1 MLRAG
6 GTYMTIKEIETLSG
20 LPRANIRY
28 YEAEGLITPRRA
40 ENGYRDYSQADADT
54 LLRIKLLRALGLT
67 IEQLKTLACGEAAL
81 DAVLAERLQAMQQEQ
96 HALGRAEQVAE
107 QLRQAKVDYQTLDA
121 ERYLAELENGMPAA
135 LQQDVQP
142 KQHMLWQRFFARYLD
157 VTLYH
162 AFWVTLLPLLG
173 YNLFRNRNGGA
184 MLVQVLSLLTMFF
197 LEPLLLHIFAATPGK
212 WLFGL
217 RVTDGD
223 DGKLTYEAALNR
235 TAFVFWYGIRLDLP
249 VLRLVR
255 LYKCAEDEQAGKALP
270 WEADSEQTVCDR
282 HGWRFAAAALLAIAV
297 MAGAV
302 LGVLLPIGTVHRGDL
317 TVAQF
322 AENYNA
328 IQRQLGS
335 EGIELD
341 ASGCW
346 KAESVFETS
355 GGTTT
360 YMFRDRYPQF
370 EYETENGILT
380 AVIYRLESGTGNE
393 VQASPDGNVLS
404 LALYAFAGAETKYLA
419 FDRALQTAAADLSE
433 HRFSEFQTV
442 VDGVDVSY
450 RCTGIRAELGLLQNS
465 YTLTLRKIGA

>member
-1 MLRAG
+1 
-6 GTYMTIKEIETLSG
+6 MTIKEIETLSG

-223 DGKLTYEAALNR
+223 GGKLTYEAALNR

-255 LYKCAEDEQAGKALP
+255 LYKCAEDEQVGKALP

-297 MAGAV
+297 MTGAV

-341 ASGCW
+341 VSGCW

-393 VQASPDGNVLS
+393 VQAIPDGNVLS

>member
-1 MLRAG
+1 
-6 GTYMTIKEIETLSG
+6 MTIKEIETLSG

-223 DGKLTYEAALNR
+223 GGKLTYEAALNR
-235 TAFVFWYGIRLDLP
+235 MAFVFWYGIWLDLP

-393 VQASPDGNVLS
+393 VQAIPDGNVLS

>member
-1 MLRAG
+1 
-6 GTYMTIKEIETLSG
+6 MTIKEIETLSG

-223 DGKLTYEAALNR
+223 GGKLTYEAALNR

-380 AVIYRLESGTGNE
+380 AIIYRLESGTGNE
-393 VQASPDGNVLS
+393 VQAIPDGNVLS

>member
-1 MLRAG
+1 
-6 GTYMTIKEIETLSG
+6 MTIREIEAMFG
-20 LPRANIRY
+20 LTRANIRF
-28 YEAEGLITPRRA
+28 YESEGLLTPNRM
-40 ENGYRDYSQADADT
+40 ENGYRDYTRSDLDT
-54 LLRIKLLRALGLT
+54 LHKIRLLRALGLGIDEIRKLSAGET
-67 IEQLKTLACGEAAL
+67 ALGEAL
-81 DAVLAERLQAMQQEQ
+81 ESRLSAMQTEQ
-96 HALGRAEQVAE
+96 RTLVRAEEVARAM
-107 QLRQAKVDYQTLDA
+107 LRAHADYATLDTG
-121 ERYLAELENGMPAA
+121 RYLAALEAGAQTA
-135 LQQDVQP
+135 VQQDVQP

>member
-1 MLRAG
+1 
-6 GTYMTIKEIETLSG
+6 MTIREIEALSG

-162 AFWVTLLPLLG
+162 AFWVTLLPLFG

-223 DGKLTYEAALNR
+223 GGKLTYEAALNR

-328 IQRQLGS
+328 IQRQLGF

-393 VQASPDGNVLS
+393 VQAIPDGNVLS

-465 YTLTLRKIGA
+465 YTLTLRKTGVDKYRLS

>member
-1 MLRAG
+1 
-6 GTYMTIKEIETLSG
+6 MTIREIEALSG

-223 DGKLTYEAALNR
+223 GGKLTYEAALNR

-322 AENYNA
+322 AKNYNA

-380 AVIYRLESGTGNE
+380 AVIYRLESGAGNE
-393 VQASPDGNVLS
+393 VQAIPDGNVLS

>member
-1 MLRAG
+1 
-6 GTYMTIKEIETLSG
+6 MTIKEIETLSG

-223 DGKLTYEAALNR
+223 GGKLTYEAALNR

-255 LYKCAEDEQAGKALP
+255 LYKCAEEEQAGKALP

-393 VQASPDGNVLS
+393 VQAIPDGNVLS

-465 YTLTLRKIGA
+465 YTLTLRKTGVDKYRLS

>member
-1 MLRAG
+1 
-6 GTYMTIKEIETLSG
+6 MTIREIEVLSG
-20 LPRANIRY
+20 MTRANIRY

-380 AVIYRLESGTGNE
+380 AIIYRLESGTGNE
-393 VQASPDGNVLS
+393 LQAIPDGNVLS

>member
-1 MLRAG
+1 
-6 GTYMTIKEIETLSG
+6 MTIREIEALSG
-20 LPRANIRY
+20 MTRANIRF
-28 YEAEGLITPRRA
+28 YESEGLLTPNRM
-40 ENGYRDYSQADADT
+40 ENGYRDYTRSDLDT
-54 LLRIKLLRALGLT
+54 LHKIRLLRALGLGIDEIRKLSAGET
-67 IEQLKTLACGEAAL
+67 ALGEAL
-81 DAVLAERLQAMQQEQ
+81 ESRLSAMQTEQ
-96 HALGRAEQVAE
+96 RTLVRAEEVARAM
-107 QLRQAKVDYQTLDA
+107 LRAHADYATLDTG
-121 ERYLAELENGMPAA
+121 RYLAALEAGAQTA
-135 LQQDVQP
+135 VQQDVQP

-162 AFWVTLLPLLG
+162 AFWVTLLG

>member
-1 MLRAG
+1 
-6 GTYMTIKEIETLSG
+6 MTIKEIETLSG

-28 YEAEGLITPRRA
+28 YESEGLITPRRA

-223 DGKLTYEAALNR
+223 GGKLTYEAALNR

-393 VQASPDGNVLS
+393 VQAIPDGNVLS

-450 RCTGIRAELGLLQNS
+450 RCTGICAELGLLQNS

>member
-1 MLRAG
+1 
-6 GTYMTIKEIETLSG
+6 MTIKEIETLSG

-212 WLFGL
+212 WLFVL

-223 DGKLTYEAALNR
+223 GGKLTYEAALNR

-322 AENYNA
+322 AENYNT

-393 VQASPDGNVLS
+393 VQAIPDGNVLS

>member
-1 MLRAG
+1 
-6 GTYMTIKEIETLSG
+6 MTIREIEVLSG
-20 LPRANIRY
+20 MTRANIRY

-96 HALGRAEQVAE
+96 HARGRAEQVAE

>member
-1 MLRAG
+1 
-6 GTYMTIKEIETLSG
+6 MTIKEIETLSG

-223 DGKLTYEAALNR
+223 GGKLTYEAALNR

-297 MAGAV
+297 MASAV
-302 LGVLLPIGTVHRGDL
+302 LGMLLPIGTVHRGDL

-393 VQASPDGNVLS
+393 AQAIPDGNVLS

>member
-1 MLRAG
+1 
-6 GTYMTIKEIETLSG
+6 MTICEIEALSG
-20 LPRANIRY
+20 MTRANIRY

-217 RVTDGD
+217 RVTDSD

>member
-1 MLRAG
+1 
-6 GTYMTIKEIETLSG
+6 MTIREIEALSG
-20 LPRANIRY
+20 MTRANIRF
-28 YEAEGLITPRRA
+28 YESEGLLTPNRM
-40 ENGYRDYSQADADT
+40 ENGYRDYTRSDLDT
-54 LLRIKLLRALGLT
+54 LHKIRLLRALGLGIDEIRKLSAGET
-67 IEQLKTLACGEAAL
+67 ALGEAL
-81 DAVLAERLQAMQQEQ
+81 ESRLSAMQTEQ
-96 HALGRAEQVAE
+96 RTLVRAEEVARAM
-107 QLRQAKVDYQTLDA
+107 LRAHADYATLDTG
-121 ERYLAELENGMPAA
+121 RYLAALEAGAQTA
-135 LQQDVQP
+135 VQQDVQP

-465 YTLTLRKIGA
+465 YTLTLRKTGVDK

>member
-1 MLRAG
+1 
-6 GTYMTIKEIETLSG
+6 MTIREIEVLSG
-20 LPRANIRY
+20 MTRANIRY

-223 DGKLTYEAALNR
+223 GGKLTYEAALNR

-282 HGWRFAAAALLAIAV
+282 HVWRFAAAALLAIAV

>member
-1 MLRAG
+1 
-6 GTYMTIKEIETLSG
+6 MTIREIEALSG

-121 ERYLAELENGMPAA
+121 ERYLAELENSMPAA

-393 VQASPDGNVLS
+393 GQAIPDGNVLS
-404 LALYAFAGAETKYLA
+404 PELYAFAGAETKYLA

>member
-1 MLRAG
+1 
-6 GTYMTIKEIETLSG
+6 MTIKEIETLSG

-223 DGKLTYEAALNR
+223 GGKLTYEAALNR

-393 VQASPDGNVLS
+393 VQAIPDGNVLS

-450 RCTGIRAELGLLQNS
+450 SCTGIRAELGMLQNS

>member
-1 MLRAG
+1 
-6 GTYMTIKEIETLSG
+6 MTIKEIETLSG

-212 WLFGL
+212 WLFVL

-223 DGKLTYEAALNR
+223 GGKLTYEAALNR

-393 VQASPDGNVLS
+393 VQAIPDGNVLS

>member
-1 MLRAG
+1 
-6 GTYMTIKEIETLSG
+6 MTIKEIETLSG

-212 WLFGL
+212 WLFVL

-223 DGKLTYEAALNR
+223 GGKLTYEAALNR

-282 HGWRFAAAALLAIAV
+282 HGWRFAAAALLVIAV

-322 AENYNA
+322 AENYNT

-393 VQASPDGNVLS
+393 VQAIPDGNVLS

>member
-1 MLRAG
+1 
-6 GTYMTIKEIETLSG
+6 MTIKEIETLSG

-28 YEAEGLITPRRA
+28 YEAEGLITPRRE
-40 ENGYRDYSQADADT
+40 ENGYRDYSQADADA

-67 IEQLKTLACGEAAL
+67 IEQIKTLARGEAAL
-81 DAVLAERLQAMQQEQ
+81 DAVLSDRLQAMRQEQ
-96 HALGRAEQVAE
+96 NALEQAEQIAK
-107 QLRQAKVDYQTLDA
+107 QLRQAKEDYQTLDA
-121 ERYLAELENGMPAA
+121 GRYLAELENGMPAA

-162 AFWVTLLPLLG
+162 AFWVALLPLLG
-173 YNLFRNRNGGA
+173 YDLFRNRNGGA

-197 LEPLLLHIFAATPGK
+197 LEPLLLHAFAATPGK
-212 WLFGL
+212 WLFGM
-217 RVTDGD
+217 RVTDC
-223 DGKLTYEAALNR
+223 DGRKLTYEAAINR

-249 VLRLVR
+249 IVRLVR
-255 LYKCAEDEQAGKALP
+255 LYKCAVDEQEGKALP
-270 WEADSEQTVCDR
+270 WEADSEQSMRDR
-282 HGWRFAAAALLAIAV
+282 RGWRFAAAALLAIAV

-302 LGVLLPIGTVHRGDL
+302 LSVLLPIGTVHHGDL

-341 ASGCW
+341 ASGRW
-346 KAESVFETS
+346 KEESVFTTS

-370 EYETENGILT
+370 EYETEHGVLT

-393 VQASPDGNVLS
+393 LQAIPDGNVLS
-404 LALYAFAGAETKYLA
+404 LALYAFAGAETKHLA
-419 FDRALQTAAADLSE
+419 LDRPLQQAAEALSE
-433 HRFSEFQTV
+433 HRFSEFRTV

-450 RCTGIRAELGLLQNS
+450 SYTGIRAELGLLQNG
-465 YTLTLRKIGA
+465 YTLTLRKIRA

>member
-1 MLRAG
+1 
-6 GTYMTIKEIETLSG
+6 MTIKEIETLSG

-162 AFWVTLLPLLG
+162 AFWVVLLPLLG
-173 YNLFRNRNGGA
+173 YNLFRNRNGGT

-223 DGKLTYEAALNR
+223 GGKLTYEAAISR

-270 WEADSEQTVCDR
+270 WEAYSEQTVCDR

-380 AVIYRLESGTGNE
+380 AIIYRLESGTGNE
-393 VQASPDGNVLS
+393 LQAIPDGNVLS

>member
-1 MLRAG
+1 
-6 GTYMTIKEIETLSG
+6 MTIKEIETLSG

-96 HALGRAEQVAE
+96 NALGRAEQVAE
-107 QLRQAKVDYQTLDA
+107 QLRQAKEDYQTLDA
-121 ERYLAELENGMPAA
+121 WRYLAELENGMPAA

-212 WLFGL
+212 WLFVL

-223 DGKLTYEAALNR
+223 GGKLTYEAALNR

-322 AENYNA
+322 AENYNT

-393 VQASPDGNVLS
+393 VQAIPDGNVLS

>member
-1 MLRAG
+1 
-6 GTYMTIKEIETLSG
+6 MTIKEIETLSG

-28 YEAEGLITPRRA
+28 YESEGLITPRRA
-40 ENGYRDYSQADADT
+40 ENGYRDYSQADADA

-67 IEQLKTLACGEAAL
+67 IEQIKTLARGETAL
-81 DAVLAERLQAMQQEQ
+81 DAVLADRLQAMQQEQ
-96 HALGRAEQVAE
+96 HALDRTEKIAE
-107 QLRQAKVDYQTLDA
+107 QLRQAKADYQTLDA
-121 ERYLAELENGMPAA
+121 GRYLAELENGMQTT

-223 DGKLTYEAALNR
+223 GGKLTYEAALNR

-270 WEADSEQTVCDR
+270 WEADSEQTVHDR
-282 HGWRFAAAALLAIAV
+282 RSWRFAAAALLAIAV

-302 LGVLLPIGTVHRGDL
+302 LSVLLPIGTVHHGDL

-370 EYETENGILT
+370 EYETENGVLT

-393 VQASPDGNVLS
+393 LQAIPDGNVLS

-450 RCTGIRAELGLLQNS
+450 SCTGIRAELGMLQNS
-465 YTLTLRKIGA
+465 YILTLRKIGA

>member
-1 MLRAG
+1 
-6 GTYMTIKEIETLSG
+6 MTIKEIETLSG

-67 IEQLKTLACGEAAL
+67 IEQLKTLACGEAAF

-223 DGKLTYEAALNR
+223 GVKLTYEAALNR

-255 LYKCAEDEQAGKALP
+255 LYKCAEDEQAGKAIP

-302 LGVLLPIGTVHRGDL
+302 LGVLLPIGTVHRSDL

-465 YTLTLRKIGA
+465 YTLTLRKTGVDK

>member
-1 MLRAG
+1 
-6 GTYMTIKEIETLSG
+6 MTIKEIETLSG

-28 YEAEGLITPRRA
+28 YEAEELITPRRA

-121 ERYLAELENGMPAA
+121 ERYLVELENGMPAA

-223 DGKLTYEAALNR
+223 GGKLTYEAALNR

-393 VQASPDGNVLS
+393 VQAIPDGNVLS

>member
-1 MLRAG
+1 
-6 GTYMTIKEIETLSG
+6 MTIKEIETLSG

-28 YEAEGLITPRRA
+28 YEAEGLITPGRA

-121 ERYLAELENGMPAA
+121 ERYLAELENGMPTA

-173 YNLFRNRNGGA
+173 YYLFRNRNGGA

-223 DGKLTYEAALNR
+223 GGKLTYEAALNR

-270 WEADSEQTVCDR
+270 WEADSEQTVHDR
-282 HGWRFAAAALLAIAV
+282 RGWRFAAAALLAIAV

-393 VQASPDGNVLS
+393 VQAIPDGNVLS

>member
-1 MLRAG
+1 
-6 GTYMTIKEIETLSG
+6 MTIKEIETLSG

-223 DGKLTYEAALNR
+223 GGKLTYEAALNR
-235 TAFVFWYGIRLDLP
+235 PAFVFWYGIRLDLP

-317 TVAQF
+317 TVAKF

-393 VQASPDGNVLS
+393 VQAIPDGNVLS

>member
-1 MLRAG
+1 
-6 GTYMTIKEIETLSG
+6 MTIKEIETLSG

-28 YEAEGLITPRRA
+28 YESEGLITPRRA

-135 LQQDVQP
+135 LQPDVQP

-223 DGKLTYEAALNR
+223 GGKLTYEAALNR
-235 TAFVFWYGIRLDLP
+235 TAFVFWYGIWLDLP

>member
-1 MLRAG
+1 
-6 GTYMTIKEIETLSG
+6 MTIKEIETLSG

-28 YEAEGLITPRRA
+28 YESEGLITPRRA

-223 DGKLTYEAALNR
+223 GGKLTYEAALNR
-235 TAFVFWYGIRLDLP
+235 TAFVFWYGIWLDLP

-302 LGVLLPIGTVHRGDL
+302 LSVLLPIGTVHRGDL

-393 VQASPDGNVLS
+393 VQAIPDGNVLS

>member
-1 MLRAG
+1 
-6 GTYMTIKEIETLSG
+6 MTIKEIETLSG

-81 DAVLAERLQAMQQEQ
+81 DAVLADRLQAMQQEQ

-223 DGKLTYEAALNR
+223 GGKLTYEAALNR
-235 TAFVFWYGIRLDLP
+235 TAFVFWYGIWLDLP

-393 VQASPDGNVLS
+393 VQAIPDGNVLS

>member
-1 MLRAG
+1 
-6 GTYMTIKEIETLSG
+6 MTIKEIETLSG

-28 YEAEGLITPRRA
+28 YEAEGLITPGRA

-184 MLVQVLSLLTMFF
+184 MMVQVLSLLTMFF

-223 DGKLTYEAALNR
+223 GGKLTYEAALNR

-393 VQASPDGNVLS
+393 VQAIPDGNVLS

>member
-1 MLRAG
+1 
-6 GTYMTIKEIETLSG
+6 MTIKEIETLSG

-223 DGKLTYEAALNR
+223 GGKLTYEAALNR

-355 GGTTT
+355 GDTTT

-393 VQASPDGNVLS
+393 VQAIPDGNVLS

>member
-1 MLRAG
+1 
-6 GTYMTIKEIETLSG
+6 MTIREIEALSG
-20 LPRANIRY
+20 MTRANIRF
-28 YEAEGLITPRRA
+28 YESEGLLTPNRM
-40 ENGYRDYSQADADT
+40 ENGYRDYTRSDLDT
-54 LLRIKLLRALGLT
+54 LHKIRLLRALGLGIDEIRKLSAGET
-67 IEQLKTLACGEAAL
+67 ALGEAL
-81 DAVLAERLQAMQQEQ
+81 ESRLSAMQTEQ
-96 HALGRAEQVAE
+96 RTLVRAEEVARAM
-107 QLRQAKVDYQTLDA
+107 LRAHADYATLDTG
-121 ERYLAELENGMPAA
+121 RYLAALEAGAQTA
-135 LQQDVQP
+135 VQQDVQP

-355 GGTTT
+355 GGSTT

>member
-1 MLRAG
+1 
-6 GTYMTIKEIETLSG
+6 MTIKEIETLSG

-212 WLFGL
+212 WLFVL

-223 DGKLTYEAALNR
+223 GGKLTYEAALNR

-302 LGVLLPIGTVHRGDL
+302 LGMLLPIGTVHRGDL

-322 AENYNA
+322 AENYNT

-393 VQASPDGNVLS
+393 VQAIPDGNVLS

>member
-1 MLRAG
+1 
-6 GTYMTIKEIETLSG
+6 MTICEIEALSG
-20 LPRANIRY
+20 MTRANIRY

-157 VTLYH
+157 VTLYY

-235 TAFVFWYGIRLDLP
+235 TAFVFWCGIRLDLP

>member
-1 MLRAG
+1 
-6 GTYMTIKEIETLSG
+6 MTIREIEALSG
-20 LPRANIRY
+20 MTRANIRF
-28 YEAEGLITPRRA
+28 YESEGLLTPNRM
-40 ENGYRDYSQADADT
+40 ENGYRDYTRSDLDT
-54 LLRIKLLRALGLT
+54 LHKIRLLRALGLGIDEIRKLSAGET
-67 IEQLKTLACGEAAL
+67 ALGEAL
-81 DAVLAERLQAMQQEQ
+81 ESRLSAMQTEQ
-96 HALGRAEQVAE
+96 RTLVRAEEVARAM
-107 QLRQAKVDYQTLDA
+107 LRAHADYATLDTG
-121 ERYLAELENGMPAA
+121 RYLAALEAGAQTA
-135 LQQDVQP
+135 VQQDVQP

>member
-1 MLRAG
+1 
-6 GTYMTIKEIETLSG
+6 MTIKEIETLAS

-223 DGKLTYEAALNR
+223 GGKLTYEAALNR

-393 VQASPDGNVLS
+393 VQAIPDGNVLS

-465 YTLTLRKIGA
+465 YTLTLRKTGVDK

>member
-1 MLRAG
+1 
-6 GTYMTIKEIETLSG
+6 MTIREIEALSG
-20 LPRANIRY
+20 MTRANIRF
-28 YEAEGLITPRRA
+28 YESEGLLTPNRM
-40 ENGYRDYSQADADT
+40 ENGYRDYTRSDLDT
-54 LLRIKLLRALGLT
+54 LHKIRLLRALGLGIDEIRKLSAGET
-67 IEQLKTLACGEAAL
+67 ALGEAL
-81 DAVLAERLQAMQQEQ
+81 ESRLSAMQTEQ
-96 HALGRAEQVAE
+96 RTLVRAEEVARAM
-107 QLRQAKVDYQTLDA
+107 LRAHADYATLDTG
-121 ERYLAELENGMPAA
+121 RYLAALEAGAQTA
-135 LQQDVQP
+135 VQQDVQP

-393 VQASPDGNVLS
+393 VQAIPDGNVLS